1 MCRSRCDT
9 SERSLE
15 GENVRIAYVR
25 AICTAPRGIRLVIVK
40 VETYCLAVPKM
51 FEFVRS
57 EFGPE
62 VELTHDVHERY
73 RP

>member
-1 MCRSRCDT
+1 MCRSRCGT

-15 GENVRIAYVR
+15 GENVRIVDVR
-25 AICTAPRGIRLVIVK
+25 AICTAPSGIRLVIVK
-40 VETYCLAVPKM
+40 VETYCLAVPM

-62 VELTHDVHERY
+62 VELMHDVHERS